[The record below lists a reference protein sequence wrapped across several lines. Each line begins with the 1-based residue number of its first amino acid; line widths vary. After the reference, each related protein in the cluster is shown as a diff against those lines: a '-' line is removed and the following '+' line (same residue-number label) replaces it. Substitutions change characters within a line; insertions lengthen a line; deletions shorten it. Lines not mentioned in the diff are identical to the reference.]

1 MNTRRISLHSLFWY
15 ILRKFWIVCAVAVGF
30 AVLLAG
36 YKFYKDKS
44 AEKSAAKN
52 SDGSGLTEDE
62 KRDVENTYLQ
72 YIYLQEA
79 ENYYKGSPLMAESAQ
94 SEVQTL
100 VEYRILLKNQGTE
113 QSNGTVEMTYLQLL
127 RAFINDGMYIPEVME
142 KNEAYKDFVF
152 MKELVWCNSSGGGEF
167 SLGVIEY
174 KKFPDLAKDVRES
187 VETYMNKLMAEEPG
201 LSIEAMKE
209 ATFNVYDGT
218 TDTAKKNAIANVI
231 SYRRAVANAYAAF
244 TTSQQAYF
252 DQLTGKGEEAASVK
266 KAKISWKYAIVGGFV
281 GAVMGLGLLIL
292 MLYLSLKHASSADY
306 SENVGLRNFGM
317 LFLPG
322 KRSGGMLRRE
332 LKQNLFP
339 TNQESTDYAAIRI
352 STYCKSHEISE
363 LAVLSSVN
371 TDSIEKAAAS
381 LGQALS
387 KNGIKLHLTESLA
400 TDSKALSELLSVKK
414 SIFLESLHGGNRQ
427 KMAELLQFCKENE
440 VEVIGALGV
449 AELTLGNRE

>member
-15 ILRKFWIVCAVAVGF
+15 ILRKFWIICVMAVCF
-30 AVLLAG
+30 AALLAG

-44 AEKSAAKN
+44 AEKSATDAN
-52 SDGSGLTEDE
+52 DGKGLTEDE
-62 KRDVENTYLQ
+62 KRDVDNSYLQ
-72 YIYLQEA
+72 YLYLQEA
-79 ENYYKGSPLMAESAQ
+79 ETYYKGSPLMAESAQ

-100 VEYRILLKNQGTE
+100 VEYRILLKQQGTE

-127 RAFINDGMYIPEVME
+127 RAYINDGMYISEIIE
-142 KNEAYKDFVF
+142 KNEAYKNFVF

-174 KKFPDLAKDVRES
+174 KKFPDLAKDVREA
-187 VETYMNKLMAEEPG
+187 VEKYMDKLMEEEPG
-201 LSIEAMKE
+201 LSIQAMKE
-209 ATFNVYDGT
+209 ATFSVYDGT
-218 TDTAKKNAIANVI
+218 TDTAQKNAIANVI

-252 DQLTGKGEEAASVK
+252 DYLTGTGEEETSVK

-292 MLYLSLKHASSADY
+292 MLYLSLKHASPADY

-322 KRSGGMLRRE
+322 KKSGGMLRRE
-332 LKQNLFP
+332 VKQNLFP
-339 TNQESTDYAAIRI
+339 TNQESIDYAAIRL
-352 STYCKSHEISE
+352 STYCASHEISE

-371 TDSIEKAAAS
+371 TDGVEAAAKS
-381 LGQALS
+381 LGQALA
-387 KNGIKLHLTESLA
+387 KKGVKLHLTEGVA
-400 TDSKALSELLSVKK
+400 RDSKALAELLSVKK
-414 SIFLESLHGGNRQ
+414 SIFLEQLHGGNRQ
-427 KMAELLQFCKENE
+427 KMAELLQFCTENE

-449 AELTLGNRE
+449 AELTLGSND